1 METLKFKTNI
11 NCNGCVRAVTPTLD
25 NEKEVSEWEVD
36 IQSSNKVLSVKTEH
50 LTKENIIEL
59 VKKAG
64 FEAEDYT

>member
-25 NEKEVSEWEVD
+25 NEKDVSEWEVD
-36 IQSSNKVLSVKTEH
+36 IQSSDKVLSVKTKH

-59 VKKAG
+59 VNKAG
-64 FEAEDYT
+64 FEAEEYK